1 MDNIETVFK
10 NGYIDGEE
18 LKVIN
23 NTYKQYIIKNWTYVK
38 NVNTNKEYYIIP
50 SDGKTK
56 NNMRVELLKVACEYQ
71 PETFEEK
78 LFREL
83 NQH

>member
-1 MDNIETVFK
+1 MNNLETVFK

-23 NTYKQYIIKNWTYVK
+23 NTNKQYIIKNWTYVK

>member
-23 NTYKQYIIKNWTYVK
+23 NTNKQYIIKNWTYVK

-50 SDGKTK
+50 SDEKTK

-83 NQH
+83 NKH

>member
-1 MDNIETVFK
+1 METITTQFT
-10 NGYIDGEE
+10 NGYIDADK
-18 LKVIN
+18 LSQIN
-23 NTYKQYIIKNWTYVK
+23 DINKQYIIKNWCYVK

-56 NNMRVELLKVACEYQ
+56 NNMRFELLKVACEYQ

-83 NQH
+83 NQK